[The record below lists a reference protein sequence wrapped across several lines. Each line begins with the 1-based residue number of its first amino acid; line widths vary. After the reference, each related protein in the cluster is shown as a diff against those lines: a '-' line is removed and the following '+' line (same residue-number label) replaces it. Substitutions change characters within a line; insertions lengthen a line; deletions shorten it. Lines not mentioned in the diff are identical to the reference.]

1 MLPKPSPAS
10 DAPLYMVYNAHSGK
24 GHASEALAAVEQG
37 CKTAGRALH
46 SFPVSRHKPP
56 REQARAAVEAARK
69 TGGIVVVAGGDG
81 TINAVAQAVLG
92 SGCAFGV
99 LPQGTFNYFGRNHGI
114 PTTTQEAVDVLFTQ
128 SPQPVQV
135 GLVNERV
142 FLVNASMGLYA
153 TLLEEREHYK
163 SRYGRSRWMAL
174 YAAIA
179 TLTRRHKPWNL
190 RLSEHGRETEVKTL
204 SLFVG
209 NNALQFQHIGV
220 EEGEAVEQGEL
231 AAVLIRPRGILSQ
244 LGLVLNGFLR
254 QLGRDDDVQTLS
266 FRSLVVEPA
275 RSSKKQTVKVAA
287 DGEIER
293 MQMPLTFAVAKEPL
307 WLIKP
312 EHTEGAA

>member
-1 MLPKPSPAS
+1 MLPKPSPAP
-10 DAPLYMVYNAHSGK
+10 DAPIYLVYNAHSGK
-24 GHASEALAAVEQG
+24 GQAGDALSAVEQA
-37 CKTAGRALH
+37 CRAAGRALH
-46 SFPVSRHKPP
+46 SFPVSRDKSPQD
-56 REQARAAVEAARK
+56 QARAAVADARR
-69 TGGIVVVAGGDG
+69 TGGIVVAAGGDG

-114 PTTTQEAVDVLFTQ
+114 PTETQEAVDVLFSQ

-135 GLVNERV
+135 GLVNQRV

-174 YAAIA
+174 YAALA
-179 TLTRRHKPWNL
+179 TLTRRHREWNL
-190 RLSEHGRETEVKTL
+190 RLSSRGQETEVKTL

-209 NNALQFQHIGV
+209 NNALQFQHVGV

-231 AAVLIRPRGILSQ
+231 AGVLIRPRGILSQ

-266 FRSLVVEPA
+266 FRSMVVEPS
-275 RSSKKQTVKVAA
+275 RRGGRVGVKVAA

-293 MQMPLTFAVAKEPL
+293 MQMPLTFAVSPEPL

-312 EHTEGAA
+312 VSAA